1 MAQEFT
7 EGPSPFPMCSIKTEK
22 GNLSFPCNSVLI
34 QRVNDLRL
42 CPENKK
48 ASKKGS
54 LYLLSTL
61 AKKKYRVSQEIT
73 ILLEH
78 SSLFKT

>member
-54 LYLLSTL
+54 LYL

>member
-7 EGPSPFPMCSIKTEK
+7 EDPSPFPMCSIKTEK

-34 QRVNDLRL
+34 QCVNDLRL
-42 CPENKK
+42 FPENKE
-48 ASKKGS
+48 ASKKDS

-61 AKKKYRVSQEIT
+61 DKKKKRIT